1 MLRRFS
7 LPVLLVSLTLL
18 SLGGCAGKSVDAS
31 DPAQLY
37 QDAEEEIKS
46 DHYQVAIDKLRIIKN
61 KFPYSKYSLE
71 AQLKI
76 ADVLF
81 LQESYAEA
89 AASYETFRDLHP
101 RHEKV
106 SYAMF
111 RAGKA
116 YFLDIPDPISRDL
129 APAQKSSEAYGEF
142 IKRFPTDPQADEAR
156 KDLAES
162 RRILA
167 EKELYI
173 GDFYRKRDFPASAK
187 PRYEK
192 IVALYPDTPVAKEA
206 QTRLAQVEKEIRDN
220 PPKTE
225 KPPAAPESEKK

>member
-1 MLRRFS
+1 MSQS
-7 LPVLLVSLTLL
+7 LSIFVILL
-18 SLGGCAGKSVDAS
+18 SLCGLTLVGCAGKAVDAS

-37 QDAEEEIKS
+37 EDAEEEIKS
-46 DHYQVAIDKLRIIKN
+46 DHYQVAIDKLRVIKN
-61 KFPYSKYSLE
+61 KFPYSKYSLD

-81 LQESYAEA
+81 LQESFAEA
-89 AASYETFRDLHP
+89 AAAYETFRDLHP

-116 YFLDIPDPISRDL
+116 YFLDIPSPLSRDL
-129 APAQKSSEAYGEF
+129 APAQRSVDAYGEF
-142 IKRFPTDPQADEAR
+142 LKRFPADPQADEAR

-173 GDFYRKRDFPASAK
+173 GDFYRKRNFPASAK
-187 PRYEK
+187 PRYQK
-192 IVALYPDTPVAKEA
+192 VVSQYSDTPTAKEA
-206 QTRLAQVEKEIRDN
+206 QERLAQVEKELVKN
-220 PPKTE
+220 PVKSIPTE
-225 KPPAAPESEKK
+225 ESDKK

>member
-1 MLRRFS
+1 MSQRLS
-7 LPVLLVSLTLL
+7 LLVLFAIL
-18 SLGGCAGKSVDAS
+18 SGLGLSMAGCAGKSIDAS

-37 QDAEEEIKS
+37 EDAEDEIKS
-46 DHYQVAIDKLRIIKN
+46 DHYQVAIDKLRTIKN
-61 KFPYSKYSLE
+61 KFPYSKYSLD

-106 SYAMF
+106 AYAMY
-111 RAGKA
+111 RAGKS

-129 APAQKSSEAYGEF
+129 APAQRSVDAYSEF
-142 IKRFPTDPQADEAR
+142 LKRFPTAPEADEAR
-156 KDLAES
+156 KDLAS
-162 RRILA
+162 ARKTLA

-173 GDFYRKRDFPASAK
+173 GEFYRKRDFPASAK
-187 PRYEK
+187 PRYQK
-192 IVALYPDTPVAKEA
+192 IITLYSDTPVVKEA
-206 QTRLAQVEKEIRDN
+206 QERLAQVEKELVKN
-220 PPKTE
+220 PV
-225 KPPAAPESEKK
+225 KPAPAPESEKK